1 MVNINDNV
9 DDNNNTII
17 RYNNNRLKLTS
28 FTELSDYIT
37 KLDCEKKTNTPA
49 VKNYCK
55 DHKNILLGIE
65 KMYEEDTTPIY
76 NIQNDVLLDTT
87 HNLADKKTTVEIFKK
102 ETNNLK
108 DHINN
113 IKQERMNKQRL
124 VEASEWEYDRY
135 NSHIYI
141 FKFIFFSLV
150 IINIILF
157 IRKRFSVVP
166 DAIYFGFI
174 ILVAAIMIYN
184 VVSEVMTNMQRDKFD
199 YDKFKQ
205 TYDAKYN
212 SNEDGFGKQPEG
224 KSGGIFKSL
233 MCESFTNGREDT
245 LNGHHYSFIN

>member
-1 MVNINDNV
+1 MAQSSNKTTATQDLAQYLTDFNANICSNSTDQANCIAKK
-9 DDNNNTII
+9 DDLTTIQEKI
-17 RYNNNRLKLTS
+17 INERNEFYNIAN
-28 FTELSDYIT
+28 
-37 KLDCEKKTNTPA
+37 
-49 VKNYCK
+49 
-55 DHKNILLGIE
+55 
-65 KMYEEDTTPIY
+65 DTTR
-76 NIQNDVLLDTT
+76 DTT
-87 HNLADKKTTVEIFKK
+87 HNLADKETTVKIFEK
-102 ETNNLK
+102 ETQNLQ
-108 DHINN
+108 DHISN

-166 DAIYFGFI
+166 DAIYFGLI
-174 ILVAAIMIYN
+174 ILVAAVMIFN
-184 VVSEVMTNMQRDKFD
+184 VVSEIMTNMKRDKFD
-199 YDKFKQ
+199 YDKLKQ
-205 TYDAKYN
+205 TYDAKYD
-212 SNEDGFGKQPEG
+212 SNEGGFGTQPKG